1 MKIAQIGKFWTKMA
15 KIGEF
20 GTKMG
25 KWLNKLNFGMKM
37 G

>member
-1 MKIAQIGKFWTKMA
+1 MKITQIGKFWTKMA

-25 KWLNKLNFGMKM
+25 KWQNKK
-37 G
+37 